1 MGINEILLVAAAF
14 VAGGLLAFLFVKNS
28 QSKKYISLEKSNGIL
43 SARVEAL
50 NGNILK
56 LEQKETQL
64 EGQIAGKQNEI
75 EKAIQEKTE
84 AETSLKEAGKTI
96 AGLQQR
102 EADVIEER
110 NEIQRQKTAT
120 QEKNAELQA
129 KYDETITRLREQE
142 EFINDAQNK
151 LKEAFG
157 SLSAVALKNNNES
170 FVQLAKTKLDEKLAE
185 TKGEMEKKEQAI
197 DALVKPLSE
206 SLGKF
211 DNKIQELEKLRLEQ
225 HGQVSQFIMGVQQ
238 TTEKLQKETH
248 NLVSAL
254 KTSHVRG
261 RYGEIALRRV
271 VEFAG
276 MTEHCDFSE
285 QTSVATDDGTLR
297 PDMNILLPENKMI
310 VVDAKTPL
318 AAYMRAFETE
328 DEEERKACM
337 MQHAIAVKDHLKKL
351 SAKAYWSQF
360 SDSPD
365 YVILYMQI
373 ESSFGAALQFDPS
386 LIEEGIMNKVV
397 FATPTT
403 LITLL
408 RTVGFVWQQR
418 SVADN
423 IEEIRDAGVELY
435 NRTNTLLKHFS
446 GIGGSLKIA
455 VGHYNNAVASLESRF
470 IPQANKL
477 YSLGSAYIKN
487 EIGDF
492 TQIEVA
498 PRIVESNDDDLTEE
512 EKITAVLKPE
522 Q

>member
-1 MGINEILLVAAAF
+1 MSISEVLLIAGAFITGILLTF
-14 VAGGLLAFLFVKNS
+14 LLVKNR
-28 QSKKYISLEKSNGIL
+28 QNKTRTNLERLNGSL
-43 SARVEAL
+43 ATQVEAL
-50 NGNILK
+50 NGSILK
-56 LEQKETQL
+56 LEARERELQEEVKRKQKE
-64 EGQIAGKQNEI
+64 I
-75 EKAIQEKTE
+75 EDAIRDKAK
-84 AETSLKEAGKTI
+84 AETSLDETRRTI
-96 AGLQQR
+96 TELQQR
-102 EADVIEER
+102 EAKALQDYSELQRLKTNVQER
-110 NEIQRQKTAT
+110 NS
-120 QEKNAELQA
+120 ELEA
-129 KYDETITRLREQE
+129 RHDETIKRVKEQE
-142 EFINDAQNK
+142 DFINDAQIK
-151 LKEAFG
+151 LKDAFG
-157 SLSAVALKNNNES
+157 SLSAVALKNNNAS
-170 FVQLAKTKLDEKLAE
+170 FVELAKTKLDEKLTE

-211 DNKIQELEKLRLEQ
+211 DTKIQELERLRLEQ
-225 HGQVSQFIMGVQQ
+225 HGQVNQFILGVQQ

-276 MTEHCDFSE
+276 MTEHCDFQE

-328 DEEERKACM
+328 DEEERKNCM
-337 MQHAIAVKDHLKKL
+337 IQHALAVRDHLKKL

-360 SDSPD
+360 PDSPD

-418 SVADN
+418 SVAEN
-423 IEEIRDAGVELY
+423 IEAIRDAGVELY
-435 NRTNTLLKHFS
+435 NRTNTLLRHFS
-446 GIGGSLKIA
+446 SIGGSLKVA

-470 IPQANKL
+470 IPQASKL

-487 EIGDF
+487 EIADV
-492 TQIEVA
+492 THIEVV
-498 PRIVESNDDDLTEE
+498 PRVIEAENAGLSEE
-512 EKITAVLKPE
+512 EKITALLKPV